1 MVLTS
6 PSLAFKQNSLS
17 AFVIRLMLCG
27 RSLVN
32 WFSGPPTSAVSHV
45 CAIKTSLRRF

>member
-1 MVLTS
+1 MVLTF
-6 PSLAFKQNSLS
+6 PSLAFKQNSLA

-32 WFSGPPTSAVSHV
+32 WFSAVRTSAVSHV